1 MIMIPRRTSRLFSKS
16 DRWEIRRLDSG
27 AATVG
32 SADPWSRSRE
42 GRGAGKLAE
51 VV

>member
-16 DRWEIRRLDSG
+16 DRRENRCLESG

-32 SADPWSRSRE
+32 STDPWSRSRE
-42 GRGAGKLAE
+42 ARGAGKLAG
-51 VV
+51 VI